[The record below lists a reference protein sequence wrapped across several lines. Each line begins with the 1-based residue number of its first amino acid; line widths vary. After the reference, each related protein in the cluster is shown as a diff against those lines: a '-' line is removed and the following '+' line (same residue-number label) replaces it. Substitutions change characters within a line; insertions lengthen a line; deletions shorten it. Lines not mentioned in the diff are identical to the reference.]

1 MTAIIDTIVS
11 ITLFIVVLGA
21 IVLFHELGHFIT
33 ARIARIR
40 VLEFGIG
47 FPPRAR
53 SLGRGGVST
62 ADTESYARARAE
74 ALAAVRDDEAA
85 SEALLETPEAPRGTE
100 YTLNWLPIGGFVK
113 LEDENGGESFDP
125 RSFGRARLVTK
136 LLILVAGVF
145 MNLVLA
151 LAIFTS
157 IAWFA
162 TPYVG
167 LQFDQVEPASPA
179 AAAGLRDGDSIL
191 TIDGTRYDFF
201 GPYEGVSPITDL
213 RTKAGQTVTLGIL
226 RADGSRDTVQATLRS
241 QAEVDAGQGALG
253 IRAAAGGFQYT
264 FTGDYT
270 GRPLGEAASIG
281 WQETFRW
288 FGLIIDG
295 LGGLVSSFIANP
307 TQAPPVSGPVG
318 IATSLGDTFRGSG
331 LVMTIYV
338 AGILSANLALVNFL
352 PFPPLD
358 GGRMLMLVLKAIPR
372 YGRRISLRAEQA
384 TYAVG
389 FIALFGFL
397 IWITG
402 FDIVRL
408 VTGGATP

>member
-1 MTAIIDTIVS
+1 LTAIVDTL
-11 ITLFIVVLGA
+11 ITVVLFLVVLGS

-33 ARIARIR
+33 ARIARVR
-40 VLEFGIG
+40 VLEFGVG
-47 FPPRAR
+47 FPPKAT
-53 SLGRGGVST
+53 SIGRGGVSA
-62 ADTESYARARAE
+62 ADTEGYVRAREA
-74 ALAAVRDDEAA
+74 ALAATRTDEAA
-85 SEALLETPEAPRGTE
+85 HEAVLESSEGPLGTE

-113 LEDENGGESFDP
+113 FEDENGGEGFDP
-125 RSFGRARLVTK
+125 RSFGRAHLVTK

-145 MNLVLA
+145 MNLLLA

-167 LQFDQVEPASPA
+167 VQFAAVEPGSPA
-179 AAAGLRDGDSIL
+179 DAAGLQADDAIVS
-191 TIDGTRYDFF
+191 IDGTRYDFF
-201 GPYEGVSPITDL
+201 GSYDGVSPIIDL
-213 RTKAGQTVTLGIL
+213 RASAGRTVTLGIL
-226 RADGSRDTVQATLRS
+226 RADGTREDVPVTLRPQS
-241 QAEVDAGQGALG
+241 EIDEDTGALG
-253 IRAAAGGFQYT
+253 IQAADGGFAYV
-264 FTGDYT
+264 FPGDYT
-270 GRPLGEAASIG
+270 GRPLPQAASIG
-281 WQETFRW
+281 WNETFRW
-288 FGLIIDG
+288 FGLILDG
-295 LGGLVSSFIANP
+295 LGGLVGSFVADP

-318 IATSLGDTFRGSG
+318 IATSLGETFRGSG
-331 LVMTIYV
+331 IVMTIYV
-338 AGILSANLALVNFL
+338 AGILSANLALVNAL

-397 IWITG
+397 IWVTG

-408 VTGGATP
+408 VTGGTP

>member
-1 MTAIIDTIVS
+1 MTTIVDTIVS
-11 ITLFIVVLGA
+11 IVLFIVVLGA

-33 ARIARIR
+33 ARIARVR

-53 SLGRGGVST
+53 SLGRGGVSA
-62 ADTESYARARAE
+62 ADTESYARARAG
-74 ALAAVRDDEAA
+74 ALAVVRDDEAA
-85 SEALLETPEAPRGTE
+85 SEALLETPEVPRGTE

-113 LEDENGGESFDP
+113 LEDENGGEGFDP
-125 RSFGRARLVTK
+125 RSFGKARLLTK
-136 LLILVAGVF
+136 LVILVAGVF

-151 LAIFTS
+151 LGIFTS

-167 LQFDQVEPASPA
+167 LQFAEVEPASPA
-179 AAAGLRDGDSIL
+179 SAAGLQGGDAIL

-213 RTKAGQTVTLGIL
+213 RTRAGQTVTLGIL
-226 RADGSRDTVQATLRS
+226 RVDGSRDTVQATLRS
-241 QAEVDAGQGALG
+241 QAEIDAGQGALG
-253 IRAAAGGFQYT
+253 IRAAEGGFQYT
-264 FTGDYT
+264 FTGEYT
-270 GRPLGEAASIG
+270 GRPLGAAASIG

-295 LGGLVSSFIANP
+295 LGSLVGSFVADP
-307 TQAPPVSGPVG
+307 TQPPPVSGPVG

-389 FIALFGFL
+389 FIALFGLL

>member
-11 ITLFIVVLGA
+11 IVLFIVVLGG
-21 IVLFHELGHFIT
+21 IVLFHELGHFII

-53 SLGRGGVST
+53 SLGRGGVSA

-74 ALAAVRDDEAA
+74 ALDAVRDDEAA
-85 SEALLETPEAPRGTE
+85 SEALLETPEVPLGTE

-113 LEDENGGESFDP
+113 LEDENGGDSLDP
-125 RSFGRARLVTK
+125 RSFGKARLVTK

-167 LQFDQVEPASPA
+167 LRFDQVEPASPA
-179 AAAGLRDGDSIL
+179 AAAGLRDGDAIL

-201 GPYEGVSPITDL
+201 GPYEGASPITDL
-213 RTKAGQTVTLGIL
+213 RARAGQAVTLGIL

-241 QAEVDAGQGALG
+241 QAEVDAGEGALG
-253 IRAAAGGFQYT
+253 IRASAGGFEYV

-331 LVMTIYV
+331 IVMTIYV

-358 GGRMLMLVLKAIPR
+358 GGRMFMLMLKAIPR
-372 YGRRISLRAEQA
+372 YGRRISLRAEQL

-408 VTGGATP
+408 VTGGGTP